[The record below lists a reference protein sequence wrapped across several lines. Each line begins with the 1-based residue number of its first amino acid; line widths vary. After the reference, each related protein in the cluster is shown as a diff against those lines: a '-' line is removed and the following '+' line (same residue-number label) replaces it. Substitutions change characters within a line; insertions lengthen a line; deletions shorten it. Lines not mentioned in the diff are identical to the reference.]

1 MIKRPRIYISA
12 AHKSSGKTTLS
23 IGLMAALHGLGHK
36 VYPFKKGPDY
46 IDPMWLARA
55 SERPCY
61 NLDFNTQ
68 DGAEIEQLFAR
79 CSSDDGIS
87 IIEGNK
93 GLYDGVDLYG
103 SDSNAAL
110 AKRIDA
116 PVILVLDASGITR
129 GIAPLVLGYQAFD
142 REVNI
147 AGVILN
153 KVGSARVEDKLRSVL
168 EEYTDVPVLGAVGRD
183 DALSVRERHLGLTP
197 PEEFGELDAII
208 DRLRIKVEASVDL
221 GAVVAVAGDA
231 SPLNIEPPAPEI
243 VSSEERVRIG
253 VARDAAFGFY
263 YRDDLQALEQ
273 AGAELVF
280 FNALEDK
287 QLPDVDGLFMGGGFP
302 ETQMAELSVNKS
314 LMADIAKAAKQGMP
328 IYAECGGLMY
338 LTRSITWGETRF
350 DMVGVIEADT
360 VMHAKPQGRGLVILE
375 RTQNHPWLFAG
386 DEVAEPKPGADGLA
400 ALAAHEFHYAGLE
413 NISSDLNYAYRV
425 LRGSGIDGAYDGIV
439 VNNVLANFAHLR
451 QTSRLKWASEYVA
464 FVRAKM
470 NDNSDE

>member
-23 IGLMAALHGLGHK
+23 IGLMAALNGAGHK

-68 DGAEIEQLFAR
+68 GGSEIEQLFAR
-79 CSSDDGIS
+79 CSTDDGIS

-110 AKRIDA
+110 AKLVET
-116 PVILVLDASGITR
+116 PVILVLDVSGITR
-129 GIAPLVLGYQAFD
+129 GAAPLVLGYQAFD
-142 REVNI
+142 KDINI

-153 KVGSARVEDKLRSVL
+153 KVGSSRVEDKLRSVL
-168 EEYTDVPVLGAVGRD
+168 EAYTDVQVLGAVGRD
-183 DALSVRERHLGLTP
+183 ETLAVRERHLGLTP
-197 PEEFGELDAII
+197 PGEFGELDAII
-208 DRLRIKVEASVDL
+208 GKLRNSVEASVDL
-221 GAVVAVAGDA
+221 GAVLAVASGA
-231 SPLNIEPPAPEI
+231 PPLDIAPLAPEI
-243 VSSEERVRIG
+243 VSRKERVHIG

-263 YRDDLQALEQ
+263 YQDDLQALEQ
-273 AGAELVF
+273 AGADLVF
-280 FNALEDK
+280 FNAVEDEC
-287 QLPDVDGLFMGGGFP
+287 LPAVDGLFIGGGFP
-302 ETQMAELSVNKS
+302 ETQMAALSANKT
-314 LMADIAKAAKQGMP
+314 LMADIAKAATQGMP

-338 LTRSITWGETRF
+338 LTRSISWGEARF

-360 VMHAKPQGRGLVILE
+360 VMHSKPQGRGLVILE
-375 RTQNHPWLFAG
+375 ATENHPWLLSE
-386 DEVAEPKPGADGLA
+386 DEVAEPEPGSDR
-400 ALAAHEFHYAGLE
+400 LAAHEFHYAGLE
-413 NISSDLNYAYRV
+413 NISSGLSYAYRV

-451 QTSRLKWASEYVA
+451 ETSRLKWASEYVA
-464 FVRAKM
+464 FVGAKRK
-470 NDNSDE
+470 DISVD